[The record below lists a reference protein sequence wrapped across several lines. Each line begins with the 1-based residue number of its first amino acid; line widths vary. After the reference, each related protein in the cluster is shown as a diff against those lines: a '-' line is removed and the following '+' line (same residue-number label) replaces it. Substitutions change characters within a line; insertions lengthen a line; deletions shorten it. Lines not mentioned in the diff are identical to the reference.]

1 MTTNILNYQKT
12 NSMKKD
18 INEIFER
25 EDERREGMTEL
36 LTDYLDTIDNT
47 ELDEQYNIQKFTA
60 AELIIF
66 LAYYVGETHY
76 EMIGILDEC
85 KDDLRKR
92 LSEMRKDMVKDD
104 DEDSE

>member
-1 MTTNILNYQKT
+1 MDKNI
-12 NSMKKD
+12 D
-18 INEIFER
+18 DIFER
-25 EDERREGMTEL
+25 EDDRREGMIEL
-36 LTDYLDTIDNT
+36 LKDYLDTIDND

-92 LSEMRKDMVKDD
+92 LSDIRKDMIDGD
-104 DEDSE
+104 DE

>member
-1 MTTNILNYQKT
+1 MDKNIDN
-12 NSMKKD
+12 
-18 INEIFER
+18 IFER
-25 EDERREGMTEL
+25 EDERREGMIEL
-36 LTDYLDTIDNT
+36 LKDYIDTIDND
-47 ELDEQYNIQKFTA
+47 ELDEMYNIQKFTS

-92 LSEMRKDMVKDD
+92 LSDIRKDII
-104 DEDSE
+104 DEEDN